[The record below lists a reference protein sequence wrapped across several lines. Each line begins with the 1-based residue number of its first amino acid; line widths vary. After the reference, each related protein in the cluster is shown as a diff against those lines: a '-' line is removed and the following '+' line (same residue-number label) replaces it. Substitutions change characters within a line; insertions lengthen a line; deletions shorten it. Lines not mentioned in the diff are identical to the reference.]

1 MSTPELLEPGPDRVY
16 RPASLTSTVPVRL
29 NLSWMARH
37 PAHAIA
43 LGFGAGLAKH
53 APGTVG
59 TLWGWASFLIL
70 QPWLSDGAWAVVI
83 ATAMVVGIWA
93 CAVTARHMQQ
103 PDSSHM
109 VWDEIVAFWLILW
122 LIQPSGFADQ
132 LGAFVLFRVL
142 DAVKIGPMAWADETF
157 KGFGWRGGF
166 GVMFDD
172 LVAAFCTLL
181 LIAWWRY

>member
-1 MSTPELLEPGPDRVY
+1 MSSPELLQPGPDQVY
-16 RPASLTSTVPVRL
+16 RPVSHTAAPVRL
-29 NLSWMARH
+29 NLSWMAQH

-43 LGFGAGLAKH
+43 LGFGAGLVKH

-70 QPWLSDGAWAVVI
+70 QPWLSDQAWALII
-83 ATAMVVGIWA
+83 AAGMAVGVWA

-122 LIQPSGFADQ
+122 LIQPSGFAGQ
-132 LGAFVLFRVL
+132 LGAFVVFRVL

-181 LIAWWRY
+181 IIACWRY